1 MYDLTIV
8 FLWMIIVLFANF
20 DFMTCMKEL
29 IIKIL
34 SLVAVIYYRQMILR
48 LSVSSLLVLLL
59 LLLNIWHMNV
69 ASMFL

>member
-1 MYDLTIV
+1 MTLQLF
-8 FLWMIIVLFANF
+8 FLWIIIVLFSNF

-34 SLVAVIYYRQMILR
+34 SFVAVIHYRQMILQ